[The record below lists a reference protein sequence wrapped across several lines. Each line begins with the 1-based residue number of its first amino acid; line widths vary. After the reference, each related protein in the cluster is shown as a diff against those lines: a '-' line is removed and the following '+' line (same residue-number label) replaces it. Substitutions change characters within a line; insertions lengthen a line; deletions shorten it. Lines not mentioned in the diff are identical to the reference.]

1 MVSRQRRMGR
11 RPRDSAA
18 GGWSIEAYGRCSM
31 FDVEPLKLR
40 IVEICRRTKVSRLD
54 LIGPAGKGDC
64 PRESEVDVLVC
75 FQRDGGEIFNRFF
88 DLKEGLEQVF
98 GRAVDVTVEE
108 SITSPVVW
116 ESVESSRRNVYAV

>member
-1 MVSRQRRMGR
+1 
-11 RPRDSAA
+11 
-18 GGWSIEAYGRCSM
+18 M
-31 FDVEPLKLR
+31 FDVEPLKPR
-40 IVEICRRTKVSRLD
+40 IVEICRHAKVSRLD
-54 LIGPAGKGDC
+54 LIGPAACGDC
-64 PRESEVDVLVC
+64 AGETEVDVLVR
-75 FQRDGGEIFNRFF
+75 FMHGQGEIFNRFF